1 VPAIT
6 LVTIAGSA
14 GAFQGLS
21 HLFASLPTKLPS
33 AVVAMLHTGPGS
45 TLADTLGLRSQ
56 IPVRSARTGDV
67 LNEGHAYVAPPSSH
81 LIVNPDGRLTVSSAA
96 PVRRFRPSADWLF
109 ESAAASFGDRHIAV
123 VLSGRLSDGAHQLRA
138 VKRMGGMV
146 VVQSPSDAAFPDM
159 PAAAI
164 ATGCVDRVTSI
175 DAMAQTIAELVDKC
189 ASASE
194 GWRALQDSNLRPPG
208 S

>member
-21 HLFASLPTKLPS
+21 HLFASLPPKLPS

-109 ESAAASFGDRHIAV
+109 ESAAGSFAHRHVAV
-123 VLSGRLSDGAHQLRA
+123 VLSGRLSDGACQLRA
-138 VKRMGGMV
+138 VKRAGGV
-146 VVQSPSDAAFPDM
+146 VLAQSPSDAAFPHM
-159 PAAAI
+159 PMAAI
-164 ATGCVDRVTSI
+164 ATGCVDHIISS
-175 DAMAQTIAELVDKC
+175 DAMSAAIWKC
-189 ASASE
+189 VEERMRPA
-194 GWRALQDSNLRPPG
+194 DSRSGAGYGPG
-208 S
+208 E